1 MTFHASEMKRACLTF
16 AALAVMVSVASAADL
31 TNAVPTAATN
41 AVPFTGTN
49 TAPVTSAP
57 AAMPATKAAV
67 PSAALNYEAF
77 SMIADRNVFNQSR
90 FPRSSSGSPNT
101 NVVRRTPKIDSITL
115 VGTMDYQK
123 GKLAFFDGSS
133 SQFKK
138 AVKVGDS
145 VGSFKLVDVAPNMVK
160 LSGEKLEME
169 LKIGQA
175 LRREDDGEWQV
186 SSLSV
191 IGSAVAAVGGLSTGG
206 DKPAGSDGA
215 TGASAASGSGGSA
228 DDALK
233 RLMEKRA
240 KETNE

>member
-1 MTFHASEMKRACLTF
+1 MMFHASEMKRACLTF
-16 AALAVMVSVASAADL
+16 AVLAVMVSVASAADL
-31 TNAVPTAATN
+31 TNAVPTTATN
-41 AVPFTGTN
+41 AVPAKGTN
-49 TAPVTSAP
+49 TAPVTAAP
-57 AAMPATKAAV
+57 VPAMPATKAAV

-90 FPRSSSGSPNT
+90 FPRSSRGGPDT

-133 SQFKK
+133 PQFKK
-138 AVKVGDS
+138 AVKVGES
-145 VGSFKLVDVAPNMVK
+145 VGSFKLVDVAPNTVK
-160 LSGEKLEME
+160 LSGEKLEIE

-191 IGSAVAAVGGLSTGG
+191 IGSAVGGLSTGG